1 MEEGKEEHGETVTIP
16 GFAVMWEEAPESI
29 TQSKELG
36 GGMR

>member
-1 MEEGKEEHGETVTIP
+1 MEEGKEEDGVVVTIP
-16 GFAVMWEEAPESI
+16 GLVVMWEEAPESI